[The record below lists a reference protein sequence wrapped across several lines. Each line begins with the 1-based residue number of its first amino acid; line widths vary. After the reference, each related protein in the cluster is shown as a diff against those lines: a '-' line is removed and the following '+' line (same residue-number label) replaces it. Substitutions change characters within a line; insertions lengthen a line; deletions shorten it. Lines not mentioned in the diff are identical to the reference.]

1 MGEKRVLIADSELET
16 RQQLAWAVDK
26 TPGLTVLAQ
35 TGDGGEVLT
44 LGPQCDILVMDLL
57 LPNVDGLEVLD
68 RIRAWPRKPIVL
80 VLTSFVTEQI
90 AQLCMARGADYL
102 MLKPCQADGVVN
114 RMVQLA
120 WASGDPEGELQERNL
135 HQEVSAML
143 HEVGIPSHIKGY
155 QYLREAIVMAVEQP
169 QVLDGITKVLY
180 PTLAREYGT
189 TTCGVERAIR
199 HAIEITW
206 KREDLPALHQ
216 MFGATINHAK
226 GKPTNSQF
234 IAQMAE
240 LLPLQRSQAPGKQV
254 DEGMNLE
261 TGNS

>member
-1 MGEKRVLIADSELET
+1 MGEKRVLIADPEVET
-16 RQQLAWAVDK
+16 RQQLARAVDA
-26 TPGLTVLAQ
+26 TPGLMVLAQ
-35 TGDGGEVLT
+35 TGDGAEVLT
-44 LGPQCDILVMDLL
+44 LGPQCDILVLDLL

-68 RIRAWPRKPIVL
+68 QAWAWPTKPIVL
-80 VLTSFVTEQI
+80 VLTSFITEQV
-90 AQLCMARGADYL
+90 ARLCMARGADYL
-102 MLKPCQADGVVN
+102 MLKPCQADGVVK

-120 WASGDPEGELQERNL
+120 RLSDESEDLLQGRNL
-135 HQEVSAML
+135 RQEVSTML

-155 QYLREAIVMAVEQP
+155 QYLREAIVLAVEQP
-169 QVLDGITKVLY
+169 QGLDGITKVLY

-206 KREDLPALHQ
+206 KRTDLSTLHQ

-234 IAQMAE
+234 IAQMVE
-240 LLPLQRSQAPGKQV
+240 QLPRKQSQAMGKQF
-254 DEGMNLE
+254 DEGLAVVME
-261 TGNS
+261 NS